1 VPDAELDLDDE
12 EKPEKL
18 LDKFDVDLPFDWDRF
33 SRSSLAAAR
42 RTVSNFASSA
52 AHCRRLLISIFSSL
66 SVVSGLSA
74 AFLPALD
81 VLWAASSQVPRV
93 GSKCGGAGTAGPM
106 KKKGQRRRRIEEAAW
121 QISSNSRIKNQNQS
135 IINERTYTLRYTGD
149 APGARRADTDIN
161 PAVWVCMCVVLRRK
175 MAVTAC

>member
-1 VPDAELDLDDE
+1 LARASVYSIGLKSDAYAGGDSDVPDAELDLDDE

-74 AFLPALD
+74 ASLPALD
-81 VLWAASSQVPRV
+81 VRWGGVESGSESELQMWRGWYSRSDEEEGAAAAKDRG
-93 GSKCGGAGTAGPM
+93 GSVAE
-106 KKKGQRRRRIEEAAW
+106 IE
-121 QISSNSRIKNQNQS
+121 QQ
-135 IINERTYTLRYTGD
+135 
-149 APGARRADTDIN
+149 
-161 PAVWVCMCVVLRRK
+161 
-175 MAVTAC
+175 